1 VLLGGLFT
9 VFAGGVDT
17 GAVKFAHGFQLVVNV
32 AMTTNIIQYVYSKC
46 SELRGGPHF
55 SRWMPFYLM
64 LLASVLMILQ
74 PLSIFIMDSWGC
86 AGQFTADQ
94 ITTDVQLCTSRDAHG
109 QLRPSG
115 CSGYYEMDG
124 SYTSGYYPDGEAAAS
139 GVSAAASSGYPS
151 GCSDGFNEWM
161 GTPVAMHYR
170 ISQLVNCGLYTGFAC
185 MFVALLSA
193 TGILSKL
200 RRQWGAVR
208 A

>member
-1 VLLGGLFT
+1 MLLGGLFT
-9 VFAGGVDT
+9 VFAGGVNT

-86 AGQFTADQ
+86 DGLFTADQ
-94 ITTDVQLCTSRDAHG
+94 ISTDVQLCSKRDSQG
-109 QLRPSG
+109 QLRPPG
-115 CSGYYEMDG
+115 CTGYYEMDG
-124 SYTSGYYPDGEAAAS
+124 SFTSTATS
-139 GVSAAASSGYPS
+139 GVSASASSGYPS
-151 GCSDGFNEWM
+151 GCSDGFSQWM
-161 GTPVAMHYR
+161 GTQVAMHYR
-170 ISQLVNCGLYTGFAC
+170 ISQLVNCGLYTGFTC

-193 TGILSKL
+193 TGIISKV
-200 RRQWGAVR
+200 RRQWGDVR